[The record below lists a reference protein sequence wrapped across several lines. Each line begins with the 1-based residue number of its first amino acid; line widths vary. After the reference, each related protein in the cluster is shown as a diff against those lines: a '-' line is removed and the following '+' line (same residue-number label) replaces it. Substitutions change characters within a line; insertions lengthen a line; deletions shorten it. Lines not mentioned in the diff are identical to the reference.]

1 MNTTALQ
8 HLVALGRIDYM
19 NVAPIYY
26 GIDNGLAMQGI
37 SQEISRE
44 FSQGIRLI
52 SGTPNT
58 LNRMMI
64 NGDLDIS
71 PVSSAAYARNAGEW
85 LILPDLAIAS
95 HERVLS
101 VLLVSRCNLEAL
113 TDRRILITDESS
125 SARDLCRLIFNLKG
139 VRPEFVVGRVKC
151 PSQLLDGIDAA
162 LVIGD
167 SALSQPWERFFPNI
181 QDLGTL
187 WWNMTGLPFVFAVWA
202 VRKDFARK
210 YPERVAAVLALLKA
224 SRRFGNENMNH
235 IVEKACTRLGIDDAT
250 AKFYYESLV
259 YDLSDREKEGLE
271 LFYKGLYQTV
281 VIDDAVPLCFFEN
294 AIPKTVGQAPFSY
307 ADHPPGKSGL
317 LSGNMSPLSSAM
329 AKSVSIARTPSAPI
343 SRENSFTYRSICC

>member
-1 MNTTALQ
+1 MNTTTLQ
-8 HLVALGRIDYM
+8 HPVALGRIDYM

-37 SQEISRE
+37 SQEIK
-44 FSQGIRLI
+44 LI
-52 SGTPNT
+52 SGPPNT

-101 VLLVSRCNLEAL
+101 VLLVSRYKLEAL
-113 TDRRILITDESS
+113 TGRRILITDESS
-125 SARDLCRLIFNLKG
+125 SARDLCRLIFSLKG

-151 PSQLLDGIDAA
+151 PSQLPEGIDAA

-210 YPERVAAVLALLKA
+210 YPERVTAVLALLKT
-224 SRRFGNENMNH
+224 SRRFGNENMNQ
-235 IVEKACTRLGIDDAT
+235 IVEKACARLGIDDAT
-250 AKFYYESLV
+250 AKYYYESLV
-259 YDLSDREKEGLE
+259 YDLADREKEGLE
-271 LFYKGLYQTV
+271 LFCKGLYQTG
-281 VIDDAVPLCFFEN
+281 ITDAIVPLFFFEN

-307 ADHPPGKSGL
+307 ADHPP
-317 LSGNMSPLSSAM
+317 
-329 AKSVSIARTPSAPI
+329 
-343 SRENSFTYRSICC
+343 RSISLETADCCPAI